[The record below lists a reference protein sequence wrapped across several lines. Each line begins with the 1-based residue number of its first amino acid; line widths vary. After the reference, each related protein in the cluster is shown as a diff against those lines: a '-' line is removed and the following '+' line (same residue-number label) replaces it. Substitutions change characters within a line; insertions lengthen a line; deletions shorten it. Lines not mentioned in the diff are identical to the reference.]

1 MPFRRSHRGFSRTR
15 RLYHL
20 LWALFVLVTG
30 ATQEG
35 FGLRPCCMHRAM
47 DGGMPTHDMHAMHG
61 MRGMAGM
68 THGASDP
75 GGRSRSDAP
84 SGNRCVCLGTCQAG
98 GSSIALPSGVTVAQA
113 ASVESW
119 TEGPS
124 LGQAWLPRR
133 IPFLIPFPH
142 APPHLG

>member
-35 FGLRPCCMHRAM
+35 FGLRPCCMHQAM
-47 DGGMPTHDMHAMHG
+47 DGGTSMHDMHDMHG
-61 MRGMAGM
+61 MHGMAGM
-68 THGASDP
+68 THGASH
-75 GGRSRSDAP
+75 SDGHSTP
-84 SGNRCVCLGTCQAG
+84 DHRCACLGTCQAG
-98 GSSIALPSGVTVAQA
+98 GSSIALPSGIALAQTA
-113 ASVESW
+113 AAEGW
-119 TEGPS
+119 IGGPS
-124 LGQAWLPRR
+124 LGHEWLPRR
-133 IPFLIPFPH
+133 VRFLTPFPH